1 MDAASAL
8 AVCEE
13 GANSAKWILWAIS
26 SGVTGCCK
34 SWHLIV
40 RRAINFAVSA
50 VYWAACSVDGDSI
63 AAVAL
68 SVVEGGVHKELTVGR
83 LVEVEGTANAE
94 EVPVEGCASADSI
107 EVDVL
112 LLWEERAFGSS
123 RGRACSS
130 KDGAKVETEMAVMSM
145 LFD

>member
-1 MDAASAL
+1 M
-8 AVCEE
+8 
-13 GANSAKWILWAIS
+13 
-26 SGVTGCCK
+26 
-34 SWHLIV
+34 
-40 RRAINFAVSA
+40 
-50 VYWAACSVDGDSI
+50 DGDSI

-68 SVVEGGVHKELTVGR
+68 SVVEGGVHKELTVGW

-94 EVPVEGCASADSI
+94 EVPVEGRASADSI

-112 LLWEERAFGSS
+112 LLWEERVFGSS

-145 LFD
+145 IGD